1 MNYGRK
7 SEHYALERHPWKHRM
22 IRKIMLKILN
32 NAQFDKNS
40 FEDLLNLPSPIPT
53 AQQVKII
60 RLRGLAKF
68 RTKHF
73 TGSNSITAREKTM
86 LTDDVTQVP

>member
-1 MNYGRK
+1 M
-7 SEHYALERHPWKHRM
+7 LL
-22 IRKIMLKILN
+22 KIMLKIFN
-32 NAQFDKNS
+32 NDKNS

-73 TGSNSITAREKTM
+73 TGSNSITAGEKTM
-86 LTDDVTQVP
+86 LTDDVTQAP